1 MNLSQYIEISEL
13 DKKSISSFNASLI
26 AIIDGVDVND
36 ISSWK
41 VKKIGKR
48 AKEIYSDYLKISKEK
63 THRLVKTLKTDAG
76 ELTYKSIGYF
86 DLSEYMDLEQYI
98 KRNDIL
104 GVIALCYRKLKKSK
118 YDADVWETHGGY
130 LNKRRKLF
138 TFIDSEKIL
147 PAYHSIIRERN
158 ELIKKYKGAFEYDE
172 FNYEEEK
179 KKASNE
185 EEKRIIE
192 EEKKKDEINKSF
204 NFEFMMLSV
213 ADFDF
218 TKLEEVSNMNINVL
232 LRFIL
237 AKKTLEKLNKNG

>member
-1 MNLSQYIEISEL
+1 MNLNQYIEISEL

-36 ISSWK
+36 ISHWK

-48 AKEIYSDYLKISKEK
+48 AKEIYSDFLKISKEK
-63 THRLVKTLKTDAG
+63 THRLVRKLKTDAG
-76 ELTYKSIGYF
+76 ELTYKSISHF
-86 DLSEYMDLEQYI
+86 DLSEYMDLEHYI

-104 GVIALCYRKLKKSK
+104 GVVALCYRKLKKSK
-118 YDADVWETHGGY
+118 YDADVWEYHGSY
-130 LNKRRKLF
+130 IQKRRTLF
-138 TFIDSEKIL
+138 TSLDATMLL
-147 PAYHSIIRERN
+147 PAYHQIIRERN
-158 ELIKKYKGAFEYDE
+158 ELIKKYKGAFEYNE

-179 KKASNE
+179 KNASNE

-237 AKKTLEKLNKNG
+237 AKKILEKLHKNG